1 MSRRPRILI
10 TAFEPFGGRD
20 LNPSQELLEALPEQG
35 GIDRLLL
42 PVSIAGTWPML
53 AARVAESDPDIV
65 LAMGEAS
72 GRREISLEARAF
84 NEIDLRIPD
93 NDGMQPRG
101 EVILASGPPVLESDL
116 PLRELAGT
124 LRDLGHPLR
133 VSLDAGRHLCNLVLY
148 RLLEQGRKAGRPQ
161 ASFLH
166 LPLLPEQRGSAE
178 AVPCL
183 PLATQL
189 AALESLLGCLQCEEP

>member
-1 MSRRPRILI
+1 VSRRPRILI

-20 LNPSQELLEALPEQG
+20 LNPSQELLKALPERE

-53 AARVAESDPDIV
+53 AAHLAESDPDIV

-72 GRREISLEARAF
+72 GRGEICLEARAF

-101 EVILASGPPVLESDL
+101 EVILAGGPQVLESDL
-116 PLRELAGT
+116 PLSELAGT
-124 LRDLGHPLR
+124 LRDLGHPLH

-148 RLLEQGRKAGRPQ
+148 RLLEQARRAGRPQ

-166 LPLLPEQRGSAE
+166 LPLLPEQRGPAE

-189 AALESLLGCLQCEEP
+189 ATLKSLLGCLLCEEP